1 MRDKHPSL
9 LLVGSGKHWALL
21 GATLEVPF
29 VFGFSYCLLFSVSPQ
44 HAKDLK

>member
-1 MRDKHPSL
+1 MKNKHSSL
-9 LLVGSGKHWALL
+9 LLVGSGKHWAPL

-29 VFGFSYCLLFSVSPQ
+29 VFGCSYCPLFSVSPQ